1 MINCISGPGMPSAFM
16 SPGSLPPLLS
26 PSALTSCGGS
36 SIDRQSSSTTY
47 LNNDDSPTL
56 IKCESNSNE
65 ANNLTYSIQTHN
77 ERHPDTESKRHER
90 SSQETHK
97 HSDKVVGSKHN
108 GITDVKGL
116 KSGNSLVDKQTNKSL
131 QFSPTKSHQNQKIK
145 EKCSARVEPLMR
157 SDDQINKIND
167 KINDNEEV
175 DEMKKSNNINGTE
188 LNKNHFENENHNCKK
203 NVNNQDE
210 SSFVGCYNESHG
222 NCINQTSLSSHQ
234 HHHHVK
240 EKKFKKVVKQESS
253 DSSLPSSDVVLV
265 PKETKLKIDSTESC
279 SSFSSSDVHVK
290 NLSESTTSGLNVD
303 DKQKDDD
310 KNAKKES
317 LKQLQSFRK
326 DNSHRNS
333 PSNHSNESESNEK
346 DEQQQTRAAIV
357 HPKQDDTKSILHK
370 DKFNEEGKIKKDIK
384 SQLSTPN
391 TTTTKQLPKQKQSRL
406 SRKHSSSSIP
416 VGIAI
421 AQQRIT
427 PKSNNNNN
435 LKQNDVASTQQQQ
448 QQQQPP
454 LKPILPTLQLPV
466 VNSPILITDSPPAGT
481 SLWIKPT
488 GTSIPSTSSS
498 SSSTPTSTGVSN
510 VHPTSVFSGDYHL
523 ARDSITG
530 QLYLIRNS
538 SSLPSTPTAS
548 KPPTIT
554 TLKSNEQVNDLKLN
568 EPSAILTMPTLG
580 PSGKNIHILNS
591 FILSIFFIYS

>member
-1 MINCISGPGMPSAFM
+1 MINYCISGPGMPSAFM

-36 SIDRQSSSTTY
+36 SVDRQSSSTTY

-65 ANNLTYSIQTHN
+65 ANNLTYSTQTHN
-77 ERHPDTESKRHER
+77 QRHSDTLSKRHER
-90 SSQETHK
+90 NSQETHK

-116 KSGNSLVDKQTNKSL
+116 KSGNSLLDKQTNKSL

-157 SDDQINKIND
+157 SDDD
-167 KINDNEEV
+167 KINNEEEV
-175 DEMKKSNNINGTE
+175 DEIKKSNKINGTE
-188 LNKNHFENENHNCKK
+188 LNKNGFESENHNCKK

-210 SSFVGCYNESHG
+210 SSFVGCFNESHG

-234 HHHHVK
+234 HHHVK

-253 DSSLPSSDVVLV
+253 DSSLPSSDVILV
-265 PKETKLKIDSTESC
+265 PKETKLKIDSTQSC
-279 SSFSSSDVHVK
+279 SPDNSSDVNVE
-290 NLSESTTSGLNVD
+290 NLSESTTLDLNVD

-310 KNAKKES
+310 KNTKKES
-317 LKQLQSFRK
+317 LKQLQSYRK
-326 DNSHRNS
+326 DNSHRSS
-333 PSNHSNESESNEK
+333 PSNESSSNDK
-346 DEQQQTRAAIV
+346 DDQQQTRAAIV
-357 HPKQDDTKSILHK
+357 HPKQDDTKSILQK
-370 DKFNEEGKIKKDIK
+370 DKDEEGKIKKDIK
-384 SQLSTPN
+384 SQLSTP
-391 TTTTKQLPKQKQSRL
+391 TPTTKQLPKQKQSRL

-427 PKSNNNNN
+427 PKSNNNNH
-435 LKQNDVASTQQQQ
+435 LKQNDVASTQQQQQQ

-488 GTSIPSTSSS
+488 GTSIPSGSSS

-580 PSGKNIHILNS
+580 PSGKHINILT
-591 FILSIFFIYS
+591 Y